1 SSFTSYS
8 AEFGY
13 AEQLRLR
20 DLVKTLHQSGVYVT
34 LSNSDVPQIYELYG
48 DIPGIHIHQVTAQR
62 SVGAKANSRGK
73 VGEVI
78 VTNVG

>member
-1 SSFTSYS
+1 M
-8 AEFGY
+8 
-13 AEQLRLR
+13 
-20 DLVKTLHQSGVYVT
+20 T